1 MFISIRN
8 PIICQ
13 AIYYI
18 LLEMTVTSIFN
29 QREISQRGGLK
40 LLSKNTPVLIVVV
53 AMENLREESGED
65 GFQHYYQMANQ
76 RYGFI
81 HEAVK
86 KIRHVMKKYVNVPCT
101 VREQLGSW

>member
-1 MFISIRN
+1 MIV
-8 PIICQ
+8 IC
-13 AIYYI
+13 
-18 LLEMTVTSIFN
+18 TFN
-29 QREISQRGGLK
+29 QREISQRGGLR
-40 LLSKNTPVLIVVV
+40 LPSKNTQDLIVVV
-53 AMENLREESGED
+53 AMENPREGYGGD

-101 VREQLGSW
+101 VRELGSW